1 MKIALFDFCETI
13 VKFQTA
19 DAFVHFV
26 RNQSKDRRMNF
37 INKIHSF
44 LVKSRIFAIVEHI
57 FPKSSL
63 NKRLILLQLKGFS
76 KSNLRDYAKL
86 YYHNKIKQAFIK
98 TILFEPNKKKE
109 EGYKVIVVSGGYDIY
124 LNYFVEEFKL
134 DGLISTKIKFNK
146 SNICTGEINGIDC
159 LWSNKVKLLKS
170 YFLKEKIDFSN
181 SFAYTDSIT
190 DLPMLN
196 WVQNGIVVSN
206 NNIQNWMKKYKIIL
220 WD

>member
-37 INKIHSF
+37 VNKIHSF
-44 LVKSRIFAIVEHI
+44 LVKFRIFTVLENI

-63 NKRLILLQLKGFS
+63 NKRLILSQLRGFS
-76 KSNLRDYAKL
+76 KSDLRDYAKL

-98 TILFEPNKKKE
+98 SILHELINKKD

-124 LNYFVEEFKL
+124 LKYFVEEFKL

-146 SNICTGEINGIDC
+146 SDICTGEINGIDC
-159 LWSNKVKLLKS
+159 LWSNKVKLLEI
-170 YFLKEKIDFSN
+170 YFSGSKLDFCDSV
-181 SFAYTDSIT
+181 AYTDSIT
-190 DLPMLN
+190 DVPMLN

-206 NNIQNWMKKYKIIL
+206 NNIKNWMKKYEIIL
-220 WD
+220 WE